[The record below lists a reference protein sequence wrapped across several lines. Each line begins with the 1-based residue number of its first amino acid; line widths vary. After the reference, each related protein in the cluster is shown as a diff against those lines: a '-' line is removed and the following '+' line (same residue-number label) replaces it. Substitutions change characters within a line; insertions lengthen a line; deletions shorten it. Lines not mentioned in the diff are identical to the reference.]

1 MFVERN
7 VKSYLT
13 VQNISA
19 VRTVMK
25 DSVILVATNIL
36 QPAIV
41 VKTIMLL
48 IVLRQ
53 VTNVMMF
60 VGRRLTVVIIL
71 VLKDAIKDLVRLV
84 QGNHRW

>member
-1 MFVERN
+1 VERN

>member
-1 MFVERN
+1 MERN